1 MEFILLLRRNTL
13 LYHELF
19 KKTSKC
25 NVYNNK
31 QIFHAL
37 FNIKNYSSEVIN
49 IQRHKVEKNII
60 LPRVN
65 NFGIKKKAWSICFL
79 VCHQH
84 QARSRKIKA
93 NKRQ

>member
-1 MEFILLLRRNTL
+1 M
-13 LYHELF
+13 Y
-19 KKTSKC
+19 
-25 NVYNNK
+25 VYNNK

-37 FNIKNYSSEVIN
+37 FNIRNYSSEVIN

-60 LPRVN
+60 D
-65 NFGIKKKAWSICFL
+65 IKKKAWSICFI

-93 NKRQ
+93 NKRQQISVKTKVFLVKTELQHI